1 MHYCFYRNEEERI
14 DLENYCNKF
23 SKDIKINF
31 KFIKGKITPKIFNG
45 LGYNENIIIPNFTII
60 EDTAYKIIDKLLTKL
75 FPKKINIYVQRG
87 DFCLNEACNTNV
99 KMLLDSLYNSEKRSV
114 IERIKKRE
122 NTIKKTGKIRTKKTK
137 SMFDKHKKI
146 IFKLYNQESSLK
158 FILKT
163 IKEKDEKVKNATI
176 QGLRSYIIKIKKIE
190 ELSKKQII

>member
-1 MHYCFYRNEEERI
+1 MYYCFYRNEEERK
-14 DLENYCNKF
+14 DLENYCDKF

-31 KFIKGKITPKIFNG
+31 KFIKVKITPKIFKDLNA
-45 LGYNENIIIPNFTII
+45 NESIIIPDFTII
-60 EDTAYKIIDKLLTKL
+60 EDTAYKIIDKLITKL
-75 FPKKINIYVQRG
+75 FPKRINIHVQRG
-87 DFCLNEACNTNV
+87 NFCLNESYNTDT
-99 KMLLDSLYNSEKRSV
+99 KKLLDSLHISEKRSI

-163 IKEKDEKVKNATI
+163 IKEKDEKIKNATI

-190 ELSKKQII
+190 ELSKENK

>member
-1 MHYCFYRNEEERI
+1 MYYCFYRSEEERR
-14 DLENYCNKF
+14 DLENYCDKF

-31 KFIKGKITPKIFNG
+31 KFIKRKITPKIFND
-45 LGYNENIIIPNFTII
+45 LSFNEHIIIPDFTII
-60 EDTAYKIIDKLLTKL
+60 EDTAYKIIDKLITKL

-87 DFCLNEACNTNV
+87 DFCLNETYNSDI
-99 KMLLDSLYNSEKRSV
+99 KKLLHSLYNSERIGI

-122 NTIKKTGKIRTKKTK
+122 NTIKKIGKIRTKKTK

-163 IKEKDEKVKNATI
+163 IKEKDEKIKNATI
-176 QGLRSYIIKIKKIE
+176 QGLRSYIIKIKKVE
-190 ELSKKQII
+190 ELSKENK